1 MQFKSKNG
9 PMELS
14 MANMSYAMETLFYRV
29 GEKTREIYNVTP
41 SNTLGHV
48 FNNLLG
54 SQISRD
60 MYISALMLHLCLDTE
75 EMFVPVTFDGKT
87 FALGPNKVSDLKVGL
102 NTLFMTGANSDIF
115 TMYKG
120 LEYGQ
125 VLRYQDMSDEHKINA
140 IVRRIGVMK
149 FPELSWKQHIS
160 LLHDLFN
167 MEVFASLDKE
177 VNTIFNYL
185 KENAK

>member
-14 MANMSYAMETLFYRV
+14 MSNMSYAMETLFYRV
-29 GEKTREIYNVTP
+29 GAQVRQIYNYTP
-41 SNTLGHV
+41 SNQLGHV

-54 SQISRD
+54 AKISKD
-60 MYISALMLHLCLDTE
+60 MYIPALMVWLCLESD
-75 EMFVPVTFDGKT
+75 EMFIPVTFDGKT
-87 FALGPNKVSDLKVGL
+87 FALGPNSVADLRVGL

-115 TMYKG
+115 TLYKG

-125 VLRYQDMSDEHKINA
+125 ISHYRDMSDEHKINA

-149 FPELSWKQHIS
+149 FPELSWKQHIP
-160 LLHDLFN
+160 LLNDLFN

-177 VNTIFNYL
+177 VNAIYNYL